1 MGSFEVGV
9 ERTLVMLQMA
19 ALVCMLSA
27 AILRLVDA
35 VRSDSGLSLAIVW
48 LAFVPAMTILWFLRP
63 RMISAGRAT
72 TWTALAVLLS
82 TPIAV
87 FGTLNFTIPVP
98 VSYTHL
104 TLPTT
109 PYV

>member
-1 MGSFEVGV
+1 MSSFEVGV

-35 VRSDSGLSLAIVW
+35 LRTDSGLSLAIVW

-63 RMISAGRAT
+63 QMISAGRAA

-82 TPIAV
+82 VLLQSWGSRKTGV
-87 FGTLNFTIPVP
+87 K
-98 VSYTHL
+98 
-104 TLPTT
+104 
-109 PYV
+109 